1 MRRSTLLVLAF
12 ALPATMFLSGCGGG
26 VAGEGTNTYSQTS
39 GTPIVRSD
47 SFNDKGW
54 TLIGLGQYESAVAA
68 FNQVLNDSPTDD
80 ERSEANNGLG
90 WARSHLG
97 SLADG
102 IPWFENAIAK
112 SNDAKVGLAAAYIQK
127 GSKADL
133 EKAVDLL
140 YKQIGGENAN
150 FHYVPRR
157 ATGVSDAE
165 CHALLA
171 FAMAGVGRNDD
182 ALMQMDYAKEL
193 NPNYAGTTIE
203 QMGKMVD
210 FLLR

>member
-1 MRRSTLLVLAF
+1 MLRRIIFTVFVAIPALMLL
-12 ALPATMFLSGCGGG
+12 TGCGGG
-26 VAGEGTNTYSQTS
+26 VAGEGTNSYTQTS

-54 TLIGLGQYESAVAA
+54 NLIAQGQYDSAVSA
-68 FNQVLNDSPTDD
+68 FNQVLSDSPNAD
-80 ERSEANNGLG
+80 EISEANNGLG

-102 IPWFENAIAK
+102 IPWFEKAIST

-127 GSKADL
+127 GSKTDL
-133 EKAVDLL
+133 ENVIDLI
-140 YKQIGGENAN
+140 YKKIGGENPH

-157 ATGVSDAE
+157 ATGVTDAE

-182 ALMQMDYAKEL
+182 ATAQIEYAKEL
-193 NPNYAGTTIE
+193 NPGYASTTID
-203 QMGKMVD
+203 QLGKMVD
-210 FLLR
+210 FMIR